1 MEDLQRLRAYQEN
14 YFRMFDSSYKRYLH
28 KVVDFSNRLIGII
41 GARGVGKTTFLLQ
54 YLKEHTLP
62 VSKKLYFSADAIEVD
77 SLFEIAYTFSREGGE
92 LLIIDEIHKYND
104 FEKELKKIYDML
116 DLKVIFSGSSA
127 LRLDHAKADL
137 SRRAII
143 YKMKG
148 LSFKEFIEMKENI
161 VLPSYSKE
169 ALFTNHMEVAH
180 TLLQKI
186 KPYAYWKEYLE
197 RGYYP
202 FYFESQDTYLLRLK
216 ETINIVIE
224 TDIPSIFTIEYEKVN
239 SLKKLVRLVCESA
252 PFKINIKTLSEKI
265 EIRDYQTL
273 YRYLEY
279 LHRGSILTLIRP
291 KSRGDTIFAKPEKL
305 YLSNTNLHHAYCS
318 KVEIGTV
325 REVFF
330 MSMIGEEHLEVP
342 KKGDFLIDNKYIVEV
357 GGANKGFKQ
366 IKDLENS
373 YVIADDI
380 EIGSGNKIPLWLFG
394 FLY

>member
-1 MEDLQRLRAYQEN
+1 MEHLQILRTYQEN
-14 YFRMFDSSYKRYLH
+14 YLRMFDADYKRYLH
-28 KVVDFSNRLIGII
+28 RIVDFSDKLIGIV

-54 YLKEHTLP
+54 YLREHSLP
-62 VSKKLYFSADAIEVD
+62 TRKKLYFSADAIEVD
-77 SLFEIAYTFSREGGE
+77 SLFDIAYSFYREGGE
-92 LLIIDEIHKYND
+92 LLIIDEIHKYPH
-104 FEKELKKIYDML
+104 FEKDLKKMYDML
-116 DLKVIFSGSSA
+116 DMKVIFSGSSA

-143 YKMKG
+143 YSMIG
-148 LSFKEFIEMKENI
+148 LSFKEFIEMKEGI
-161 VLPSYSKE
+161 ELPYYTKE
-169 ALFTNHMEVAH
+169 ELFENHSEIAH

-186 KPYAYWKEYLE
+186 KPYAHWREYIE

-202 FYFESQDTYLLRLK
+202 FYFESKESYLLRLK

-224 TDIPSIFTIEYEKVN
+224 TDIPSIFSIEYEKVN

-252 PFKINIKTLSEKI
+252 PFRINIKSLSEKI
-265 EIRDYQTL
+265 GIKDYQTL

-305 YLSNTNLHHAYCS
+305 YLANTNLHQAYCTNAE
-318 KVEIGTV
+318 KGTV

-330 MSMIGEEHLEVP
+330 MSMVGEEHLEVS
-342 KKGDFLIDNKYIVEV
+342 KKGDFLVDGKYIVEI
-357 GGANKGFKQ
+357 GGKSKSYKQ
-366 IKDLENS
+366 IKDIENS

-380 EIGSGNKIPLWLFG
+380 EIGFGNKIPLWLFG